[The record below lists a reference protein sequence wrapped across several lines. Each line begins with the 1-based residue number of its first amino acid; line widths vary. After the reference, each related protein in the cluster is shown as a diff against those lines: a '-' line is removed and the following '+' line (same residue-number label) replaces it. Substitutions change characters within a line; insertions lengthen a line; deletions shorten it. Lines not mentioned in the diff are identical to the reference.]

1 MVWCASAS
9 ANCASRAKER
19 DSTEEE
25 EAADRSLSALERC
38 GGSSASSAA
47 GKSALQSTF
56 RRAEDPPIPFSL
68 FSLCSPLFSSLVAK
82 HPRQPEPRAEAQE
95 ARRRGRLG
103 TSPHALASG
112 RLRSWAQSRL
122 AISGAI
128 SAGGP
133 HDVGGEARLGAIA
146 VDDPNA
152 RRSSAALARL
162 PGLLGDLDSRDGHAG
177 SHPHA
182 DLLALLEKPPPHTP
196 EPAPR
201 IANAIRRGVQ
211 LHRLQQR
218 DDARLAETSPR
229 SAGIGPPSPA
239 AARRLRAPRMAT
251 GRRTGPGRRAARGPC
266 PRLGSSG
273 GAAACAIGPRAGW
286 RGSCGAPTSQRRAGR
301 TRPS

>member
-47 GKSALQSTF
+47 GKSALQSTMSAAKLDSEPSPSTI
-56 RRAEDPPIPFSL
+56 RTPVAAAPLSPASPASWETSTRVTATPARLAEI
-68 FSLCSPLFSSLVAK
+68 SPRS
-82 HPRQPEPRAEAQE
+82 AEAGPA
-95 ARRRGRLG
+95 ARP
-103 TSPHALASG
+103 TS
-112 RLRSWAQSRL
+112 R
-122 AISGAI
+122 
-128 SAGGP
+128 
-133 HDVGGEARLGAIA
+133 AR
-146 VDDPNA
+146 
-152 RRSSAALARL
+152 
-162 PGLLGDLDSRDGHAG
+162 AG